1 MRTAYLKIMGAMI
14 IVRIISTIVGALVPL
29 VAMSGFLSPTGSS
42 PFGSFSS
49 FIPFQSIMSDNA
61 ELSPYA
67 QYLPFLAGGG
77 GALGVW
83 FIVSQAVGG
92 IGSSISSGSLS
103 GMGGSSMMGM
113 SSMKDF
119 EKKMKSGLN
128 PFGASTGTMPPE
140 KPLPADINRVQYR
153 ILTSFYQGS
162 RKPKDVAEQLSMDK
176 TEVGKETTALVN
188 NGYLTKKNRLTS
200 KGLEL
205 LS

>member
-1 MRTAYLKIMGAMI
+1 MGAMI
-14 IVRIISTIVGALVPL
+14 VVRIISTIVGALVPL

-42 PFGSFSS
+42 PFGAVSS
-49 FIPFQSIMSDNA
+49 FIPFQSFMSDNA
-61 ELSPYA
+61 AISPYA

-83 FIVSQAVGG
+83 FIISQAAGG
-92 IGSSISSGSLS
+92 IGSSLGAGSMSGLNSSSL
-103 GMGGSSMMGM
+103 MGM

-119 EKKMKSGLN
+119 EKRMKSSFN
-128 PFGASTGTMPPE
+128 SFGASTGTE
-140 KPLPADINRVQYR
+140 KPLPADINRVQFR
-153 ILTSFYQGS
+153 ILTSFSQGS
-162 RKPKDVAEQLSMDK
+162 RKPKEVAEQLSMDK
-176 TEVGKETTALVN
+176 VEVGKETAALVS